1 MGGYY
6 AAKSGESVAV
16 ATAIREHYLPT
27 QQGTPIP
34 STREGQIVALADKLD
49 TLAGIFAIGQKPTA
63 SKDPFALRRA
73 ALGILRICIEGELPL
88 DLRELL
94 KAALDAQPAGKAGV
108 HEKTQGAPALAPGA
122 SRDAALLDELVDFV
136 LERLRAWLVGQTLE
150 GRVVS
155 VEVFESVRAMGV
167 TRLLDFRRRV
177 QAVNAFVGNAAAPNL
192 AAANKRI
199 RNILKQAGSVTGAVD
214 AARFEHEAERA
225 LFAKLGELE
234 ALNAKTAD
242 YTAQLVNLA
251 ALREPVDA
259 FFDGVMVNAEDAAV
273 RANRLALLA
282 RLDRAC
288 RSVADLSQLPG

>member
-1 MGGYY
+1 ML
-6 AAKSGESVAV
+6 
-16 ATAIREHYLPT
+16 H
-27 QQGTPIP
+27 Q
-34 STREGQIVALADKLD
+34 
-49 TLAGIFAIGQKPTA
+49 
-63 SKDPFALRRA
+63 
-73 ALGILRICIEGELPL
+73 PL
-88 DLRELL
+88 DL
-94 KAALDAQPAGKAGV
+94 V
-108 HEKTQGAPALAPGA
+108 LAERFA
-122 SRDAALLDELVDFV
+122 EQRDAALLDELVDFV
-136 LERLRAWLVGQTLE
+136 LERLRAFLVGQTLD

-167 TRLLDFRRRV
+167 AKPLDFQRRV
-177 QAVNAFVGNAAAPNL
+177 QAVSAFAGNAAAPNL

-225 LFAKLGELE
+225 LFAKLGEVE